1 MCNMSIA
8 KLVHSTIC
16 SPGCA
21 IMLPNISEHVRQQSR
36 RKRPPPNNNLKAVPS
51 VWLILQRPGRRRRL
65 GHFKIYMSDF
75 RLYGF
80 ATLEETYC
88 IILYTVNVSITL
100 SPTNS
105 YDLDPDPGDPPPR
118 WTNPIINQAKGAAT
132 FIAKFLTR
140 LTGVYGGCR

>member
-1 MCNMSIA
+1 MSIA
-8 KLVHSTIC
+8 KLVHPTIC

-75 RLYGF
+75 GLYGF
-80 ATLEETYC
+80 ATLKEGN
-88 IILYTVNVSITL
+88 ILYTVNLSITF
-100 SPTNS
+100 SPTIKQ
-105 YDLDPDPGDPPPR
+105 L
-118 WTNPIINQAKGAAT
+118 
-132 FIAKFLTR
+132 
-140 LTGVYGGCR
+140 